1 MDLSKIK
8 ERLEALNREPQGNSG
23 IDYAAVFWKP
33 ENGKSVVRIVPSK
46 YDKDN
51 PFTEL
56 MMHQVKGMFR
66 GPVLAL
72 TNFGKQDP
80 IEEFRQQLQNLG
92 GKENWSL
99 SGKIQPRARYFV
111 PVIVRGEEDKGVRLW
126 SIGVSLYKALLSLA
140 ADEEIGDFTDV
151 VNGTDMIVE
160 RTPGNPYPETSIRP
174 KRNSSPLSDDPA
186 QVEKWLNDQPEPIK
200 CFKQYDYD
208 FIKKGL
214 GAYLTGGTPAGST
227 EDKKDGDENPKQD
240 QAKTVEQPKAVETAK
255 PVEKKVGTFKVE
267 TAAKPAAAPKSITSK
282 FDELFQDDEP
292 VGSTEDDEDNL
303 PF

>member
-23 IDYAAVFWKP
+23 IDYSAVFWKP
-33 ENGKSVVRIVPSK
+33 ENGKSVIRIVPSK

-56 MMHQVKGMFR
+56 MLHFVKGMFR

-99 SGKIQPRARYFV
+99 SGKLQPRARYFV

-126 SIGVSLYKALLSLA
+126 GIGVSLYKALLSLA
-140 ADEEIGDFTDV
+140 ADDEIGDFTDV
-151 VNGTDMIVE
+151 VNGTDMVVE

-174 KRNSSPLSDDPA
+174 KRNSSPLSEDSA
-186 QVEKWLNDQPEPIK
+186 QVEKWLNEQPEPIK
-200 CFKQYDYD
+200 CFKQYDYE

-214 GAYLTGGTPAGST
+214 GAYLTGGTPAA
-227 EDKKDGDENPKQD
+227 EDKKSEDENANESKSDNQLKVVD
-240 QAKTVEQPKAVETAK
+240 ASK
-255 PVEKKVGTFKVE
+255 PVEKKATPSKAE

-282 FDELFQDDEP
+282 FDELFKDDEEE
-292 VGSTEDDEDNL
+292 GEDKL
-303 PF
+303 PFD

>member
-8 ERLEALNREPQGNSG
+8 ERLESLNRDPKDST
-23 IDYAAVFWKP
+23 DYSKVFWKP
-33 ENGKSVVRIVPSK
+33 ENGKSVIRIVPSK

-56 MMHQVKGMFR
+56 MMHSVKGMFR

-99 SGKIQPRARYFV
+99 SGKLQPRARYFV
-111 PVIVRGEEDKGVRLW
+111 PVIVRGEEEKGVRLW
-126 SIGVSLYKALLSLA
+126 GIGVSIYKALLTLA

-160 RTPGNPYPETSIRP
+160 RTPGNPYPETTVRP
-174 KRNSSPLSDDPA
+174 KRNSSPLSKDSK
-186 QVEKWLNDQPEPIK
+186 QVEEWLENRPKPIE
-200 CFKQYDYD
+200 CFRQYDYE
-208 FIKKGL
+208 FIKKAL
-214 GAYLTGGTPAGST
+214 GAYLTGGQPAANKSEVST
-227 EDKKDGDENPKQD
+227 EEGSPVQEVAPLKLETAPK
-240 QAKTVEQPKAVETAK
+240 PKAA
-255 PVEKKVGTFKVE
+255 P
-267 TAAKPAAAPKSITSK
+267 AAPKSVASK
-282 FDELFQDDEP
+282 FDELFADDEAK
-292 VGSTEDDEDNL
+292 VSEDDEDQM